1 MRRRLTVMIL
11 VLGQVTLSLSGC
23 LSVRTTGSRAG
34 PGPGGGVAVEV
45 FADDSA
51 HHAGRPSPMGIL
63 GELDRKEGAD
73 WAPVFR
79 SLNPVWTV
87 GGLPAGTYRV
97 RFPARLDDSGNVVRL
112 SENATNL
119 KVSEGRITE
128 VRTVLDHISPALV
141 VVGVITV
148 VVAAV
153 LISEYVRDHGLPPP
167 PPLPPGLANV
177 VFYVSVNLIP
187 APEWTGV
194 SDRLPPSVT
203 SHFPASGALVAA
215 RRPRVVFA
223 FSEPLRPDE
232 VKADGVAVLGEKTGL
247 VAGLVSYDSERWWV
261 IWEPQADLTPGD
273 AFHVTLAQDAVEDLA
288 GNEPKAATTFTFR
301 TAR

>member
-1 MRRRLTVMIL
+1 MRRAIVMALI
-11 VLGQVTLSLSGC
+11 LGQLTLAISGC
-23 LSVRTTGSRAG
+23 LSVQATTTRPSQ
-34 PGPGGGVAVEV
+34 GPGGGVAVQV

-51 HHAGRPSPMGIL
+51 HRAGRPSPMGIL
-63 GELDRKEGAD
+63 GELDRKEGAG

-87 GGLPAGTYRV
+87 AGLPPGTYRV
-97 RFPARLDDSGNVVRL
+97 RFPASLDDSGNVVRL
-112 SENATNL
+112 SENATIL
-119 KVSEGRITE
+119 KVNEGHITE
-128 VRTVLDHISPALV
+128 VRTILDHISPALV

-167 PPLPPGLANV
+167 PPLPPGLANA

-187 APEWTGV
+187 GPGWTSV
-194 SDRLPPSVT
+194 SDRLPPGVT
-203 SHFPASGALVAA
+203 SHFPATDALVAA

-232 VKADGVAVLGEKTGL
+232 VKADGVAVLGEKSGL
-247 VAGLVSYDSERWWV
+247 VPGLVSYDSEHWWV
-261 IWEPQADLTPGD
+261 IWEPQADLAPGD
-273 AFHVTLAQDAVEDLA
+273 TFHVTLAQDAVEDLA
-288 GNEPKAATTFTFR
+288 GNEPKAPTTFTFK

>member
-1 MRRRLTVMIL
+1 
-11 VLGQVTLSLSGC
+11 
-23 LSVRTTGSRAG
+23 
-34 PGPGGGVAVEV
+34 
-45 FADDSA
+45 
-51 HHAGRPSPMGIL
+51 
-63 GELDRKEGAD
+63 
-73 WAPVFR
+73 
-79 SLNPVWTV
+79 
-87 GGLPAGTYRV
+87 
-97 RFPARLDDSGNVVRL
+97 
-112 SENATNL
+112 
-119 KVSEGRITE
+119 
-128 VRTVLDHISPALV
+128 
-141 VVGVITV
+141 
-148 VVAAV
+148 
-153 LISEYVRDHGLPPP
+153 
-167 PPLPPGLANV
+167 

-187 APEWTGV
+187 APGWTGV

-261 IWEPQADLTPGD
+261 IWEPQADLAPGD